1 MTPEENK
8 KFKYHLQEI
17 SKLLYADTPSEQLKD
32 FESIELAAREHLLS
46 RVGPEIGNFFLLG
59 ESQSNRDAHDR

>member
-17 SKLLYADTPSEQLKD
+17 SKLLYADTPSEQLTGLKRKT
-32 FESIELAAREHLLS
+32 SKIML
-46 RVGPEIGNFFLLG
+46 
-59 ESQSNRDAHDR
+59 